1 MIIGPVPSY
10 DSGDRNRNACKIK
23 KIEVR
28 HTDKELSGQINIVVE
43 LVHDD
48 VDREGVTE
56 VGGVRC
62 EPLRHNRF
70 TKQNNTKKRDIGNKI
85 YQ

>member
-10 DSGDRNRNACKIK
+10 DSDDSNRNACKIK

-28 HTDKELSGQINIVVE
+28 HADKELSGQINIVVE

-62 EPLRHNRF
+62 EPLRYNRF
-70 TKQNNTKKRDIGNKI
+70 PEHKNTKKEDIGNQI